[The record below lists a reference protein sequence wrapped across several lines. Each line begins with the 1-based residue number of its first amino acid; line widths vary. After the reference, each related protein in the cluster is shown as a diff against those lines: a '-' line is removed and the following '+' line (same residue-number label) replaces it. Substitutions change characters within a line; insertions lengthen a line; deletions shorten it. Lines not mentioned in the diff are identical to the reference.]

1 MSDKPAGGSVKELQ
15 HYGQEM
21 NAGNVFQTSIISLNY
36 ITILG
41 AFRRF
46 DYGILG
52 NLVEYGTIEPPA
64 YDPSLITVPVATY
77 YGKNDF
83 LASVD
88 VRFEV

>member
-1 MSDKPAGGSVKELQ
+1 M
-15 HYGQEM
+15 
-21 NAGNVFQTSIISLNY
+21 IIFLA
-36 ITILG
+36 

-52 NLVEYGTIEPPA
+52 NLVHYSTTEPPA

-83 LASVD
+83 LASID
-88 VRFEV
+88 VRYS